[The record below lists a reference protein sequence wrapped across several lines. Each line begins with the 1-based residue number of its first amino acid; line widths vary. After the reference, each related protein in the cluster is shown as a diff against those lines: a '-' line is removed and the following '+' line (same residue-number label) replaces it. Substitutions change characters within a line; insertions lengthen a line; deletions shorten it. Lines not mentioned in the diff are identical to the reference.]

1 MNRREFI
8 SLLGGAAAAWPL
20 AVRAQQRERIR
31 RIGVLLPAFPDDPVW
46 QARLG
51 AFLQGLAILGWGIG
65 HNLRIET
72 RWATPNI
79 TDIRRHSAELAAL
92 APDVILAGGGSSV
105 GPLLE
110 STRTVP
116 VVFTVVTDPVG
127 AGYVDNL
134 ARPGGNVT
142 GFMSFEFSLSA
153 RWLEL
158 LMQIAPALTRVA
170 VLRDPASTAGIGQ
183 YGVIQAIASS
193 HRVEVNTVNV
203 RDASEIE
210 RAIAAFAGAPNGGL
224 IAASVAG

>member
-1 MNRREFI
+1 
-8 SLLGGAAAAWPL
+8 
-20 AVRAQQRERIR
+20 
-31 RIGVLLPAFPDDPVW
+31 
-46 QARLG
+46 

-127 AGYVDNL
+127 AGYVANL
-134 ARPGGNVT
+134 NRPGGNVT
-142 GFMSFEFSLSA
+142 GVSFISA
-153 RWLEL
+153 DLGAKQLGLLREL
-158 LMQIAPALTRVA
+158 RPGAARIA
-170 VLRDPASTAGIGQ
+170 VLVDPKWPTTERFVSQLRAAALAVGQ
-183 YGVIQAIASS
+183 Q
-193 HRVEVNTVNV
+193 
-203 RDASEIE
+203 
-210 RAIAAFAGAPNGGL
+210 L
-224 IAASVAG
+224 IVLDVKS